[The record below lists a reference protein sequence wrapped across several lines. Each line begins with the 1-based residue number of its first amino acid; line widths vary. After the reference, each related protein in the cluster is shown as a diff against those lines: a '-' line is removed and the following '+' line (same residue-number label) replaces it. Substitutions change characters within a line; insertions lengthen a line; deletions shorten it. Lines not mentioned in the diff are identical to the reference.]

1 MQQCLILSH
10 LIYLILYITDWQ
22 KSPGADQADDL
33 AGGRDPRPGV
43 DLPGDRGVHYPQGD
57 YHIPC

>member
-1 MQQCLILSH
+1 M
-10 LIYLILYITDWQ
+10 YLILYITDWQ

-33 AGGRDPRPGV
+33 AGGRDTRPGV
-43 DLPGDRGVHYPQGD
+43 DLPGDSCVHDPQGD

>member
-1 MQQCLILSH
+1 MN
-10 LIYLILYITDWQ
+10 LILYITDWQ

-43 DLPGDRGVHYPQGD
+43 DLPCDRGVHYPQGD